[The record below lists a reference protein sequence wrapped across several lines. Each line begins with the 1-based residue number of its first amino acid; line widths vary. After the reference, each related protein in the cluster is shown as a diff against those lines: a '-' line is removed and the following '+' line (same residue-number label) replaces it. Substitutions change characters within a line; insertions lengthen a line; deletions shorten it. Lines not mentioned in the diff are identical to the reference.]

1 MGWIFDSKQRISK
14 KVNKAKLSNY
24 SYWNLL
30 KRHNHVKMIAKVIIP
45 ISGTH
50 DGNRV
55 GENAGL
61 VIKAGSEKK
70 RE

>member
-1 MGWIFDSKQRISK
+1 MGWIFNSKQRISK

-30 KRHNHVKMIAKVIIP
+30 KRHNHVKMVANEIIP